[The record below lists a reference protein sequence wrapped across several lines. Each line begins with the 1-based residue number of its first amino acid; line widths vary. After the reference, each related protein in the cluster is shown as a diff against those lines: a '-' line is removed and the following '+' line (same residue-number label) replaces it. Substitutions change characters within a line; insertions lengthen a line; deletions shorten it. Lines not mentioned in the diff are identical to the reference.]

1 MAGALIV
8 VGFLLLK
15 RVRNGIIGSYDW
27 QKEKRQWKG
36 RSYVM
41 ILGVLGVI
49 LGLVLGNTIAM
60 IIGGI
65 LTLIGF
71 GLWNRKRSGS
81 YRPLGQD
88 YYPKQEMRQ
97 LRAGTPLL
105 FLGAIIAILGLVL
118 GNDITVIVGSV
129 LAAIGFLLRIFR

>member
-1 MAGALIV
+1 
-8 VGFLLLK
+8 
-15 RVRNGIIGSYDW
+15 
-27 QKEKRQWKG
+27 
-36 RSYVM
+36 M

-71 GLWNRKRSGS
+71 GLWNRKRPGS
-81 YRPLGQD
+81 YRPLGES
-88 YYPKQEMRQ
+88 YHPKQEMRQ

-129 LAAIGFLLRIFR
+129 LAAIGFLLRIFK